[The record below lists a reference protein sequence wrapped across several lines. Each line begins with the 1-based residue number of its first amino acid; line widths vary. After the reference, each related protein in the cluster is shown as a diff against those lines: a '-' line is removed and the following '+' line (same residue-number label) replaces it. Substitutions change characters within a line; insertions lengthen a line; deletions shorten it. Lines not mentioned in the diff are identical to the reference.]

1 MADALL
7 DDLDDL
13 SDVQSDTESSYGE
26 IYSEGN
32 ARGGEYDDDNYRR
45 GNNGNNDEPG
55 GDYNSNDHRAV
66 SVGVGG
72 DPSTASSSSSRVRPR
87 LLDDSSLKLHLS
99 SVRAVSNREND
110 DVDDDNR
117 KHSASATTSKDDEER
132 QHALILASNRHL
144 VSLGHEIHRKHLD
157 LCRLY
162 HPKFPE
168 LEELISDPFQYRTV
182 IGILQNDMDVTRSND
197 KLNDILT
204 SNQII
209 TISVA
214 GSTTSGRL
222 LTDDEMSM
230 LHSLCVYLDDLK
242 LTWDELTKFVESRAS
257 RWSPNVCALVGPA
270 MAAKLLATAGGLGE
284 LCRVPA
290 CNLQLLG
297 RKRNATG
304 GGGASSSTRS
314 DGMASKAREQHA
326 GYLMECDLV
335 TSLPNYLGMKAAK
348 AVAGKLALAAR
359 ADHVNVE
366 TGRTRT
372 SDVGRRLR
380 EELVTKF
387 HKWEEPDRAQVVK
400 ALPKPDLTTKKR
412 RGGKRIRRLK
422 ERFEETDMMK
432 HANRRAFSAES
443 GEYGDDAMGLTL
455 GMLDSKEAGGGPM
468 RNTVEKKK
476 MRYANTKASRK
487 KAVQM
492 MSSSGTSNGL
502 ASSMVFTPAQGL
514 ELVNPDANRER
525 VRLANANWFSDNA
538 GFQSALPKNPK

>member
-13 SDVQSDTESSYGE
+13 SDAED
-26 IYSEGN
+26 SEAEPSREDG
-32 ARGGEYDDDNYRR
+32 AAGAYHASGDGDDGDDGDDGGDDAVLRGGD
-45 GNNGNNDEPG
+45 G
-55 GDYNSNDHRAV
+55 SAATRAAGR
-66 SVGVGG
+66 S
-72 DPSTASSSSSRVRPR
+72 R
-87 LLDDSSLKLHLS
+87 LLDDPSLVRHLS
-99 SVRAVSNREND
+99 SVRKAVANSSGRD
-110 DVDDDNR
+110 YDDDGDVGSG
-117 KHSASATTSKDDEER
+117 KPAAAAVVAAASTSTKDEDDDDDER
-132 QHALILASNRHL
+132 QHALVLASNRHL
-144 VSLGHEIHRKHLD
+144 VSLGHEIHRTHLD

-168 LEELISDPFQYRTV
+168 LEELLSDPFQYRAAV
-182 IGILQNDMDVTRSND
+182 GILRNETDVTRAND
-197 KLNDILT
+197 GLNRILT

-214 GSTTSGRL
+214 GSTTSGRT
-222 LTDDEMSM
+222 LTDDE
-230 LHSLCVYLDDLK
+230 LRDVDRTCEYLDDLRS
-242 LTWDELTKFVESRAS
+242 TRDELTRFVESRAG
-257 RWSPNVCALVGPA
+257 RWIPNVCALVGPSL
-270 MAAKLLATAGGLGE
+270 AARLLACVGGLGE

-297 RKRNATG
+297 RKRSSG
-304 GGGASSSTRS
+304 GGVSSSSSGASR
-314 DGMASKAREQHA
+314 DGMATRARDHHA
-326 GYLMECDLV
+326 GMLMECDLV
-335 TSLPNYLGMKAAK
+335 TSLPNYLGMRAAK

-366 TGRTRT
+366 SGRART
-372 SDVGRRLR
+372 SDVGRRMR
-380 EELVTKF
+380 EELVAKF
-387 HKWEEPDRAQVVK
+387 AKWEEPDRAQVVK

-422 ERFEETDMMK
+422 ERFEETEMMK
-432 HANRRAFSAES
+432 QANRRAFSAES

-455 GMLDSKEAGGGPM
+455 GMLDSKEGGAM

-492 MSSSGTSNGL
+492 SSGGTSGL

-514 ELVNPDANRER
+514 ELVNPDANKER
-525 VRLANANWFSDNA
+525 IRQANAKFFSENA
-538 GFQSALPKNPK
+538 GFQSATKK

>member
-13 SDVQSDTESSYGE
+13 SDVQSDTEPPYGDV
-26 IYSEGN
+26 YSEGN
-32 ARGGEYDDDNYRR
+32 TRGGNYDDDNYRR
-45 GNNGNNDEPG
+45 GNNDESG
-55 GDYNSNDHRAV
+55 GDYNYHRDAM
-66 SVGVGG
+66 SGVGG
-72 DPSTASSSSSRVRPR
+72 DPSAVSSSSSSLRVRPR
-87 LLDDSSLKLHLS
+87 LLDDSSLQLHLS
-99 SVRAVSNREND
+99 SVRAVSNRD
-110 DVDDDNR
+110 DGEDR

-144 VSLGHEIHRKHLD
+144 VSLGHEIHRTYLD

-168 LEELISDPFQYRTV
+168 LEELISDPFQYRAV

-242 LTWDELTKFVESRAS
+242 WTWDELTNFVESRAS
-257 RWSPNVCALVGPA
+257 RWSPNVCALIGPA
-270 MAAKLLATAGGLGE
+270 IAAKLLATAGGLGE

-297 RKRNATG
+297 RKRSAIG
-304 GGGASSSTRS
+304 GGGGVSSSSTRS
-314 DGMASKAREQHA
+314 DGMATKAREQHA

-335 TSLPNYLGMKAAK
+335 ISLPNYLGMKAAK

-366 TGRTRT
+366 TGRRRT

-492 MSSSGTSNGL
+492 MSSSGL
-502 ASSMVFTPAQGL
+502 ASSMVFTPSQGL

-525 VRLANANWFSDNA
+525 VRLANANWFSDSA
-538 GFQSALPKNPK
+538 GFQSALPKKS